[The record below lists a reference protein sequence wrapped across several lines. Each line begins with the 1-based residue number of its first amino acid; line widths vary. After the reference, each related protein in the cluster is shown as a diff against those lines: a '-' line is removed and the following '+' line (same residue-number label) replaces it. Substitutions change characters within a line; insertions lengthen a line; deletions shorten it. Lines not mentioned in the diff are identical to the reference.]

1 VKSGLDQKGEKEG
14 RGFHRVGRTSG
25 AFRRMMT
32 LPFEIDPVAVKA
44 DVKDGVL
51 MVAIPKPVEMVE
63 KRKRLRLSNL
73 GKG

>member
-1 VKSGLDQKGEKEG
+1 
-14 RGFHRVGRTSG
+14 
-25 AFRRMMT
+25 MMT